1 MDPGCQVRWRIHLW
15 NAERQRRG
23 QPLQPSDGSLA
34 ELTFWKMSF
43 DLFQLLVAQ
52 GAKNVCGQQE
62 LDVDMF
68 GQD

>member
-1 MDPGCQVRWRIHLW
+1 MDSSRQARWRINLR
-15 NAERQRRG
+15 NAERERRG
-23 QPLQPSDGSLA
+23 EPFQARDRELA
-34 ELTFWKMSF
+34 DLTFWKVSF

-52 GAKNVCGQQE
+52 GAENVCGQQE